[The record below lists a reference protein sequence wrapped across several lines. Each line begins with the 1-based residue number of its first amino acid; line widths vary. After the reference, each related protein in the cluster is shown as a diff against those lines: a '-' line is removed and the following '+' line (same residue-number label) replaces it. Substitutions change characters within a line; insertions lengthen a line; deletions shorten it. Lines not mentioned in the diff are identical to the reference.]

1 MIKFLKKRYLHTMI
15 RMLEELEDAELALS
29 SCNSSDS
36 LSPLPSPRHHLD
48 GAIAT
53 DIVIDQGRFSMEQK

>member
-1 MIKFLKKRYLHTMI
+1 
-15 RMLEELEDAELALS
+15 MLEELEDAELALS

-53 DIVIDQGRFSMEQK
+53 DIVIDQGQFSMEQK